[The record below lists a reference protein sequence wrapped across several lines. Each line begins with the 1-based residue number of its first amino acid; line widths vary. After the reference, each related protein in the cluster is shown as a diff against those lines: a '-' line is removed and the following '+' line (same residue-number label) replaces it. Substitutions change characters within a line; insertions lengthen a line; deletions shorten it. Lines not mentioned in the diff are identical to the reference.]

1 MSDLK
6 LLTKVTMGDQEL
18 QNRLVLAPLTRA
30 RCTPTEDPFD
40 PICTIPNDLMA
51 EYYEQRATAGLIIS
65 EATAI
70 SEEASGWRNAPQ
82 IRTAEQVA
90 GWTKI
95 VDRVHAKGAKMYLQL
110 WHLGRQAHSSHHPA
124 TNRTVSA
131 SNIPMGGK
139 QKTVEMEDI
148 EPEIPHALTV
158 DEIKVTIEDYVA
170 AAKLAKEAGFDG
182 VEVHSANGY
191 LVDQFLQTCS
201 NVRTDEYGGSV
212 ENRTRLLTEIVEA
225 LIASEVYPANRIGFR
240 VSPNGAFGG
249 MGSEDNIETF
259 EYVAKTMNK
268 YGLAYMHVMD
278 GLSFGY
284 HGVTRP
290 MTVSDFRKHY
300 DGLIM
305 CNVGLS
311 RGIAEGMVRSGAAD
325 LACFGRLYISN
336 PDLPERFANNWPVEP
351 EAAYEFWWSPIG
363 AKGYTDWPTYKPT
376 GDEKEE
382 KA

>member
-1 MSDLK
+1 
-6 LLTKVTMGDQEL
+6 
-18 QNRLVLAPLTRA
+18 
-30 RCTPTEDPFD
+30 
-40 PICTIPNDLMA
+40 MA
-51 EYYEQRATAGLIIS
+51 EYYEQRASAGLVIS

-82 IRTAEQVA
+82 IRTAAQVE

-95 VDRVHAKGAKMYLQL
+95 VDRVHARGAKMYLQL
-110 WHLGRQAHSSHHPA
+110 WHLGRQAHSSHHPT

-148 EPEIPHALTV
+148 EPEIPHALTI
-158 DEIKVTIEDYVA
+158 DEIKVTIQDYVA
-170 AAKLAKEAGFDG
+170 AARLAKEAGFDG
-182 VEVHSANGY
+182 VEVHAANGY
-191 LVDQFLQTCS
+191 LVDQFIQTCS
-201 NVRTDEYGGSV
+201 NVRTDEYGGSA
-212 ENRTRLLTEIVEA
+212 ENRVRLLTEIMDA
-225 LIASEVYPANRIGFR
+225 LIADGTYPANRIGFR
-240 VSPNGAFGG
+240 VSPNGAYGG
-249 MGSEDNIETF
+249 MGSEDNLETF
-259 EYVAKTMNK
+259 EHLAKTMNK
-268 YGLAYMHVMD
+268 FKLAYMHVMD

-284 HGVTRP
+284 HGMTAP

-300 DGLIM
+300 DGYIM

-311 RGIAEGMVRSGAAD
+311 KGIAEGMVRSGAAD